1 MLGEVI
7 KQIAGSA
14 ANTQPPCTFIFGTV
28 VSTDPLSVQVD
39 NRFFVGESALVLLK
53 PSVSGSFCS
62 HTHKHTCAYNG
73 AEITDKEDSE
83 TYCGLKAGDKL
94 ALLREHG
101 GQRFLVLG
109 VVA

>member
-28 VSTDPLSVQVD
+28 VSTEPLSVQVD

-62 HTHKHTCAYNG
+62 HTHKQPSNNLAPM
-73 AEITDKEDSE
+73 E
-83 TYCGLKAGDKL
+83 LAGQVYTRT
-94 ALLREHG
+94 ALPTGSIAPYR
-101 GQRFLVLG
+101 LVNRCSDFISIWR
-109 VVA
+109 AC